1 MYCFGHF
8 WCLVPFLLLNFTHKT
23 KKGNKEEEVLLE
35 KKEKGAHQ
43 NKTESESDLME
54 LVSKANRKLALLK
67 ENFMWGL
74 RMR

>member
-8 WCLVPFLLLNFTHKT
+8 WCLVPFLLLNFAHKT
-23 KKGNKEEEVLLE
+23 KKRNKDEDVPLE
-35 KKEKGAHQ
+35 NEEKGECQ
-43 NKTESESDLME
+43 NKTKSESDLME
-54 LVSKANRKLALLK
+54 LVSKANRKLALFK